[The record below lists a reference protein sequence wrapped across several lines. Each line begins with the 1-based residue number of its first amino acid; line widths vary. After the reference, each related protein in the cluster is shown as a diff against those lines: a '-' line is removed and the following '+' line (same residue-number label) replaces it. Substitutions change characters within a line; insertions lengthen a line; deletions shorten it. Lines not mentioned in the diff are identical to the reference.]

1 MCWVS
6 VPWKTV
12 NLLGKPTHTV
22 SDASAILDLRPP
34 NKHFSSS
41 LLPFELGVGSPP
53 NRWWQS
59 QNLGL
64 GYSVCLCFCFQVQQ
78 RKTIAH
84 VFSHILIHEKISRAS
99 WIPDKFL
106 KLMRVTDLLEIRA
119 SEPRNSYWV
128 DILLYLGGSTFSIVW
143 GKVFTKGEREISIT
157 VLNTILPHPVS
168 LSKFLHLLECLFAQ
182 PFMEVKI
189 PWWWLEQQVP
199 TQTSLV
205 STFISIL
212 IKKNNQWNFINFS
225 TDLSSMQSKN
235 SQPGQ

>member
-12 NLLGKPTHTV
+12 NLLGKHTHTV

-59 QNLGL
+59 QNLGP

-78 RKTIAH
+78 RKTTAH
-84 VFSHILIHEKISRAS
+84 IFSHILIHERISRAS
-99 WIPDKFL
+99 WLKIPSGYQISFWSWWVGH
-106 KLMRVTDLLEIRA
+106 RFTWNQDLRA
-119 SEPRNSYWV
+119 QELTLSQ
-128 DILLYLGGSTFSIVW
+128 DTLLYLGGSTFSIVW
-143 GKVFTKGEREISIT
+143 WKVFTKGEREITII

-168 LSKFLHLLECLFAQ
+168 LSKFIHLLECLLNHS
-182 PFMEVKI
+182 
-189 PWWWLEQQVP
+189 WR
-199 TQTSLV
+199 
-205 STFISIL
+205 
-212 IKKNNQWNFINFS
+212 
-225 TDLSSMQSKN
+225 
-235 SQPGQ
+235 